1 MKIRIDNLEQTKA
14 LAEKI
19 SELTENGDVVELN
32 GDLGSGK
39 TTFAKFF
46 INNLLPKKE
55 EVLSPTFNLVHQYEA
70 NNFVIWH
77 FDLYRLENEREA
89 EEIGIYDAFEE
100 GVSLIEWSEI
110 ISGIVPEN
118 RLLIIFASNNSCR
131 EVTIKPFGNWEN
143 KLKESNFNKYYGVE
157 ND

>member
-1 MKIRIDNLEQTKA
+1 MKIKINELEQTKK

-19 SELTENGDVVELN
+19 AKLVESTDIIELN

-46 INNLLPKKE
+46 INSLLTKNE

-70 NNFVIWH
+70 KDFTIWH

-100 GVSLIEWSEI
+100 GVSLIEWPQI

-118 RLLIIFASNNSCR
+118 RLLIIFTSNEGCR
-131 EVTIKPFGNWEN
+131 EVTITPHGFWQN
-143 KLKESNFNKYYGVE
+143 KLKKLQL
-157 ND
+157 